1 MMKRIVATLFFL
13 SLFLLAIALV
23 APGFID
29 WSSHKE
35 GILSQLEPY
44 IARKITVD
52 GKVNFRLLPSP
63 QIMLEQ
69 VSLANAEGAE
79 APYFMKL
86 KQLEARLKMQPL
98 LEGRFEIETINLA
111 VPELNLEVL
120 PDGGNNWTGIFREN
134 ASIGNAESVHIN
146 NAGMT
151 GGTVHFTNRATGTA
165 WEIGN
170 LNLGVTADTLN
181 GPYKAKGDM
190 RYKDTPVAIE
200 LSTGKYDRSAP
211 LPVNIAFTPASDMP
225 KVTLSG
231 VADLAAGFDMQA
243 EMNIAGGAVAS
254 LFDSDFIKNIEFLN
268 EPAEVSA
275 MLNLK
280 GGGVE
285 ITDISGKFGKKGTVT
300 GNISAG
306 FAQGKKPEISAELK
320 GNDIRISGSPHFYD
334 IPAGFTPHLKV
345 SATSAT
351 VSGVWLP
358 GVTLN
363 ADANDK
369 EWVIKE
375 ARFELPGKSLVK
387 IAGVAT
393 AATKYGAYSMT
404 VTTDNAGKMLK
415 ASGLA
420 DNNILKDLGA
430 SELVT
435 KLELASSLDLR
446 PDKISIFDID
456 AKINGDTKV
465 TGVVNIE
472 RGKARK
478 FNTILNFDKADIT
491 AVLSD
496 AYAPFMAA
504 VMKSDASFAVN
515 VKDFTK
521 GDLPGS
527 DLEFNAKV
535 AGGVLDISRMTGNF
549 TPDGMFS
556 VMGQVSSLN
565 PLSGMNVEYRV
576 RAPAL
581 GRLAAYGVAL
591 PPPLW
596 GSQPVD
602 LHGNITGDAKQYK
615 FTAEGAAQGAAVA
628 LNGTATEGNQGTYS
642 YATDVS
648 LNKASWAQLG
658 LPLDNLLADGKPVD
672 ITAQLSGTRAA
683 YTLDK
688 LKAGGVTGTLAR
700 KDGGYSGDLDA
711 PAADFD
717 KWLWEDWK
725 LTDAIDL
732 KMKVGKVSWRGDD
745 ITNAAFTLEAKPD
758 AVNVTGFTG
767 DIWGGDVAADV
778 KSTRKDGKW
787 DGSLKGK
794 ISGADLQQL
803 AKLMELEGFKA
814 GRGDLTLDLT
824 DSDERTKNDWFAGM
838 EGDIGLHADSLTI
851 ENFDPGALS
860 AMISAI
866 DGPPTDNFTAEALRG
881 GDTTYRNIDG
891 AFKVG
896 GGKIS
901 IAKMKLAD
909 SDATVDVK
917 GHYALGPETFKV
929 DAGVT
934 LKHPAGSPAFNVNR
948 AGEMGK
954 APGYAAVLRP
964 LETWMGQ
971 RVAQA
976 PAVAEPLP
984 AEPEVPLP
992 ADGGADKQWREV
1004 VLPGDS
1010 GATPQPD
1017 TPIQIYPPPDSGKL
1031 PQEGEGGDALPEH
1044 PGAVPPP
1051 AVTPEDEPAPVIN
1064 TEQIDTE
1071 QLSAPPTVEPAPVA
1085 PLPPQT
1091 DGQQPDSAQPQ
1102 GIKGVIDRLNA
1113 LPPEP
1118 EPPAPTLGEQ
1128 KPDTPRQGEEIFPD
1142 EGQ

>member
-69 VSLANAEGAE
+69 VSLANADGAE

-111 VPELNLEVL
+111 EPELNLEVL

-165 WEIGN
+165 WEVGD
-170 LNLGVTADTLN
+170 LNLGVAADTLN

-190 RYKDTPVAIE
+190 RYKGTPVAIE

-231 VADLAAGFDMQA
+231 VADLTSGFDLQA
-243 EMNIAGGAVAS
+243 EMNISGGAVAS
-254 LFDSDFIKNIEFLN
+254 LFDSDFIKNVEFLN

-280 GGGVE
+280 GGGAE

-300 GNISAG
+300 GNISAS
-306 FAQGKKPEISAELK
+306 FAQGKKPDVSAELK
-320 GNDIRISGSPHFYD
+320 GNEIRISGGPHFFD

-404 VTTDNAGKMLK
+404 VTTDNAAKMLK
-415 ASGLA
+415 AIGLA
-420 DNNILKDLGA
+420 DTNILKDLGA
-430 SELVT
+430 SGLMT

-456 AKINGDTKV
+456 AKINGGTKV

-472 RGKARK
+472 RGKTRK

-491 AVLSD
+491 SVLSD

-549 TPDGMFS
+549 APDGMFS
-556 VMGQVSSLN
+556 VTGQLSSLN
-565 PLSGMNVEYRV
+565 PLSGMNIEYRV

-581 GRLAAYGVAL
+581 GRLAAYGVPL

-642 YATDVS
+642 YASDVS
-648 LNKASWAQLG
+648 LNKASWTQLG
-658 LPLDNLLADGKPVD
+658 LPLDKLLADGKPVD
-672 ITAQLSGTRAA
+672 ITAQLSGTRGN
-683 YTLDK
+683 YTLDR

-700 KDGGYSGDLDA
+700 KEGGYSGDLDA
-711 PAADFD
+711 PAVDFD

-725 LTDAIDL
+725 VDDALDL
-732 KMKVGKVSWRGDD
+732 KMKAGKVSWRGDE
-745 ITNAAFTLEAKPD
+745 IANAAFTLDAKPD
-758 AVNVTGFTG
+758 AVNITGFTG
-767 DIWGGDVAADV
+767 DIWGGDVTADV

-787 DGSLKGK
+787 NGSLKGK

-814 GRGDLTLDLT
+814 GRGDLTLDLN
-824 DSDERTKNDWFAGM
+824 DNDERTKDDWFAGM
-838 EGDIGLHADSLTI
+838 EGDIGLHADSLTV
-851 ENFDPGALS
+851 ESFDPGALS
-860 AMISAI
+860 TMVAAI
-866 DGPPTDNFTAEALRG
+866 DGAAPDNFTVEALRALRG
-881 GDTTYRNIDG
+881 GYTTYRNIDG

-896 GGKIS
+896 GGKIT
-901 IAKMKLAD
+901 IAKMELAD

-929 DAGVT
+929 DAGVK
-934 LKHPAGSPAFNVNR
+934 LKTPPGSPAFNVNR

-964 LETWMGQ
+964 LETWMSQ

-976 PAVAEPLP
+976 PAAAEPLP
-984 AEPEVPLP
+984 TEPEVPPPAYGVEDKPLHETVILP
-992 ADGGADKQWREV
+992 DNAGSA
-1004 VLPGDS
+1004 
-1010 GATPQPD
+1010 PQPD
-1017 TPIQIYPPPDSGKL
+1017 APIQIYPPPESGKL
-1031 PQEGEGGDALPEH
+1031 PQEGEEGDEPLAH

-1051 AVTPEDEPAPVIN
+1051 AMTPDEEPAPVIN

-1085 PLPPQT
+1085 PLPPQPE
-1091 DGQQPDSAQPQ
+1091 GAQPE

-1118 EPPAPTLGEQ
+1118 EPPAASLGAQ
-1128 KPDTPRQGEEIFPD
+1128 QPDTPQQGEEIFPD